1 MMTNRMR
8 SSSRRC
14 SMARYVPGVGVV
26 AVLVAFSLLTGGTET
41 SVPDEAIRDIIS
53 MPEGTPSAMREF
65 VQIAD
70 SPDMDVDVRNEML
83 ANPHVWFEENYG
95 IILDDAVLWTVDFS
109 VAPPEDERPWL
120 YESEYLGDDPL
131 MKEAVVFSGPN
142 LCLFIQI
149 SEDAGAS
156 GGGSDAVTQRFLEV
170 ISGRSE
176 EEWNNLRSIVLDVN
190 RANDEEQTLFKEQT
204 RQALI
209 NYNQRLS
216 GANSRLLVV
225 DLALGNEYG
234 AVRFGEIP
242 TGMVMTPQALT
253 VIGESVAIVYNSLF

>member
-14 SMARYVPGVGVV
+14 CAARYVPGVV
-26 AVLVAFSLLTGGTET
+26 AVLIALSLFISGTET
-41 SVPDEAIRDIIS
+41 SVPDEAIQDIIS
-53 MPEGTPSAMREF
+53 MPGGTLGAMREF
-65 VQIAD
+65 VEIAD
-70 SPDMDVDVRNEML
+70 STDVDVDARNEML
-83 ANPHVWFEENYG
+83 ANPHVWFEQNYG
-95 IILDDAVLWTVDFS
+95 ITLDDAVLWTVDFT

-131 MKEAVVFSGPN
+131 MKEAIVFSGPN
-142 LCLFIQI
+142 LCLFIQT
-149 SEDAGAS
+149 SEDADAS
-156 GGGSDAVTQRFLEV
+156 GERSDAVTQRFLEV

-176 EEWNNLRSIVLDVN
+176 EEWNSLRSIVLDVN
-190 RANDEEQTLFKEQT
+190 RGDDEEQALFMEQT

-253 VIGESVAIVYNSLF
+253 IIGEGAAIVYNSLF